1 MISLTKR
8 SLKKAYLSYHRLD
21 PLSRHTFKLE
31 SIRASMIGVLD
42 TAFSTFFLLYM
53 EKVLSADSLSKGIV
67 AGGYF
72 YGLLLSPFAVQIC
85 LNRNIRPAN
94 FSAFLF
100 LLSALVLPIN
110 FLLTNTRSIAI
121 LFATCLMFSAASTPL
136 VTEIYAS
143 NYKPSQR
150 GILFSISNMLKI
162 LGSMTAGYLIGDYLE
177 LGLDKFS
184 HVFIFYTVLL
194 FLNSGILYS
203 YPKTPMSEARANSI
217 WNGVRALKHDS
228 LFRITLISWMIMGFG
243 NLMLIPLRVEFLAN
257 PKFGVSLSSS
267 DIALYVVV
275 IPSMARLIFSSI
287 WGVLFD
293 KMNFF
298 LMRILVNSGFIIG
311 MLAFFMTGSTIALSI
326 GSILIGLSNA
336 GGDVAWNLWVTK
348 FAPPGQTSSYM
359 AIHTFFTGL
368 RGAIAPLLGFYIS
381 ANFGFY
387 PILVVSIIMIIL
399 ASSILFNRRERS
411 PKGMT
416 VN

>member
-1 MISLTKR
+1 
-8 SLKKAYLSYHRLD
+8 
-21 PLSRHTFKLE
+21 
-31 SIRASMIGVLD
+31 MIGVLD

-100 LLSALVLPIN
+100 LLSALVLPIS

-121 LFATCLMFSAASTPL
+121 LFASCLMFSAASTPL
-136 VTEIYAS
+136 ITEIYAS

-162 LGSMTAGYLIGDYLE
+162 LGSMAAGYLIGNYLE
-177 LGLDKFS
+177 LGLDRFS

-203 YPKTPMSEARANSI
+203 YPKTPLSKARANSI
-217 WNGVRALKHDS
+217 WNGVSALKHDS

-275 IPSMARLIFSSI
+275 IPSIARLIFSSI

-311 MLAFFMTGSTIALSI
+311 MLAFFMTGSSVALSI

-387 PILVVSIIMIIL
+387 PILIVSIIMIIL

-416 VN
+416 KN

>member
-8 SLKKAYLSYHRLD
+8 SIEKAYLSYHRLD
-21 PLSRHTFKLE
+21 SVSRHTFKLE
-31 SIRASMIGVLD
+31 SLRAGMIGILD

-94 FSAFLF
+94 FSAMLF
-100 LLSALVLPIN
+100 LLSAIVLPIS

-136 VTEIYAS
+136 ITEIYAS

-162 LGSMTAGYLIGDYLE
+162 LGSMTAGYLIGSYLE
-177 LGLDKFS
+177 LGLEGFTN
-184 HVFIFYTVLL
+184 VFIFYTLL
-194 FLNSGILYS
+194 LLANSGILYS
-203 YPKTPMSEARANSI
+203 YPKNPISEKRATSI
-217 WNGVRALKHDS
+217 TEGLDALKNDS

-267 DIALYVVV
+267 EIAMYVVV
-275 IPSMARLIFSSI
+275 IPSIARLVFSAI
-287 WGVLFD
+287 WGLLFD
-293 KMNFF
+293 RMNFF

-311 MLAFFMTGSTIALSI
+311 MFAFFMTGSAAALSA

-336 GGDVAWNLWVTK
+336 GADVAWNLWVTK

-387 PILVVSIIMIIL
+387 PILGVSIVMIIL
-399 ASSILFNRRERS
+399 ASSILYNKREKS

-416 VN
+416 IN